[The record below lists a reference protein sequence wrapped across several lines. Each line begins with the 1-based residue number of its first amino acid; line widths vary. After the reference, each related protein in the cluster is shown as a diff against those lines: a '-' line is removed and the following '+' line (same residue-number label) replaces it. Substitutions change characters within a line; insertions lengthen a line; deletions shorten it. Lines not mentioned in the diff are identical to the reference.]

1 MTTVYLLIVVGIA
14 AIAFYIKLKLSIK
27 KSIDK
32 VQRPPDEIVEGMV
45 KCFSCGMVVEE
56 EKALEKKGRY
66 FCGVKRNDRN
76 GVPIVDERPSG
87 NRPGGIADKHGSNG

>member
-1 MTTVYLLIVVGIA
+1 MTTVYVLIAVGIVVL
-14 AIAFYIKLKLSIK
+14 AFYLKLKLSIQ

-32 VQRPPDEIVEGMV
+32 VQRPPDEIEEGMV
-45 KCFSCGMVVEE
+45 QCFSCGMVVPE

-76 GVPIVDERPSG
+76 GVPIVDERPNS
-87 NRPGGIADKHGSNG
+87 RSEVKPQEKQP